1 VRRYD
6 SSSDRV
12 YRCVIMYRTPAGR
25 AIQVNETTIAPT
37 PEEAMA
43 LAEKIMR
50 KDKRRLI
57 GGIEYR
63 KVIPL

>member
-1 VRRYD
+1 M
-6 SSSDRV
+6 
-12 YRCVIMYRTPAGR
+12 MYRTPAGR

-57 GGIEYR
+57 GSIEYR